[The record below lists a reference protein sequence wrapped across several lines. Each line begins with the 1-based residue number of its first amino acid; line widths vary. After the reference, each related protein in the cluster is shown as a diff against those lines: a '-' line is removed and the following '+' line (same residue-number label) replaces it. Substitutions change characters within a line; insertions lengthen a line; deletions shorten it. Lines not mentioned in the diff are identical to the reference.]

1 MFSSMPARNTASNS
15 NPLAACSVISVTA
28 PGRSSMLSRSVISAT
43 FSRKSVIP
51 PSGLSRSNSAT
62 APRNSSMFS
71 SRAAFS
77 SLGAASYW
85 RA

>member
-15 NPLAACSVISVTA
+15 KPLAACSVISVTA
-28 PGRSSMLSRSVISAT
+28 PRCSSMPSRSVISAT
-43 FSRKSVIP
+43 FSKKSVMP
-51 PSGLSRSNSAT
+51 PSGLRRSKSVT
-62 APRNSSMFS
+62 APRSSSMFS
-71 SRAAFS
+71 SRAVFS